1 MMLDE
6 IDTKILTENFDPE
19 MLNKIDN
26 DNLKIIIDYLL
37 ENGVYYT
44 KDLLLNSLDL
54 FLLDSYIFIEK
65 FEILKKKLG
74 ENYIEKLG
82 NDISLIELMY

>member
-1 MMLDE
+1 MLDE

-65 FEILKKKLG
+65 F
-74 ENYIEKLG
+74 
-82 NDISLIELMY
+82 

>member
-1 MMLDE
+1 MILDE
-6 IDTKILTENFDPE
+6 IDTKILMENFVQE
-19 MLNKIDN
+19 MLNKIDSN
-26 DNLKIIIDYLL
+26 NVKIIINYLL
-37 ENGVYYT
+37 KNGIYYA

-54 FLLDSYIFIEK
+54 FLLDSNIFIEK
-65 FEILKKKLG
+65 FETLKKELG

>member
-1 MMLDE
+1 MLDE

>member
-1 MMLDE
+1 MLDE
-6 IDTKILTENFDPE
+6 IDTKILTENFDSE

-26 DNLKIIIDYLL
+26 DNLKIVIDYLL
-37 ENGVYYT
+37 ENGVYYA